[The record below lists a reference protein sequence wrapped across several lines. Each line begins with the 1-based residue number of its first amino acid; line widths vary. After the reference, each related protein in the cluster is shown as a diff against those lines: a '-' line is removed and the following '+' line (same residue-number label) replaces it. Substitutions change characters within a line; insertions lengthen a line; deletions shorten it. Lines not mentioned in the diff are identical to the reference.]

1 VVTVP
6 TAAPLIEPDAD
17 VERLRAIAAGC
28 RACPLW
34 KDATQTVFGEGP
46 PRARWMLVGE
56 VPGDKEDLAGHPFVG
71 PAGKLLDACLAE
83 AGLDRSEAWLTNVVK
98 HFKYKRSGKRR
109 LHETPRW
116 TEIVACKPWVEAEI
130 DRVRPE
136 VLVLLGAT
144 AAKALVDRSFKVS
157 ERRGRPIDSPLAP
170 VVLATVH
177 PSSLL
182 RRADAVTRAA
192 DRAAFVSDL
201 ARVRVHLGS

>member
-1 VVTVP
+1 VAAVP
-6 TAAPLIEPDAD
+6 TAASLVPPDAD
-17 VERLRAIAAGC
+17 LDTLRSIAAGC

-56 VPGDKEDLAGHPFVG
+56 VPGDREDLAGHPFVG
-71 PAGKLLDACLAE
+71 PAGRLLDTCLAE
-83 AGLDRSEAWLTNVVK
+83 VGLDRSEAWITNVVK

-116 TEIVACKPWVEAEI
+116 TEIVACRPWAEAEI

-144 AAKALVDRSFKVS
+144 AGKALIGRDFKVS
-157 ERRGRPIDSPLAP
+157 VARGKPIDSPLAP

-182 RRADAVTRAA
+182 RRADAATHAS

-201 ARVRVHLGS
+201 ALIRSHLGS